1 MTIGEYVTES
11 RLGVLCV
18 FGATVCSII
27 EFKAWGFTTVRGD
40 SCQKPLYYC

>member
-18 FGATVCSII
+18 FGAVCSMI
-27 EFKAWGFTTVRGD
+27 EFTAWGFTTVRDD
-40 SCQKPLYYC
+40 SCQKPLY